1 LSVTELKKFNART
14 FSFNFIQKLP
24 LRESVIIEFKI
35 PSARNKCG
43 VMKQKYFII
52 ILSVI
57 VTSIIAVSA
66 VCWHSLEE
74 IHYLKSFFP
83 KQFTVEEAFYAS
95 ALELIKISIIS
106 LPLILITGVGLCL
119 LHLFNRNS

>member
-1 LSVTELKKFNART
+1 
-14 FSFNFIQKLP
+14 
-24 LRESVIIEFKI
+24 
-35 PSARNKCG
+35 
-43 VMKQKYFII
+43 MKQKYLII
-52 ILSVI
+52 ILSAI
-57 VTSIIAVSA
+57 AMSIFAVSA

-95 ALELIKISIIS
+95 ALELIKIAIIS
-106 LPLILITGVGLCL
+106 LPLILIVGVGLCL